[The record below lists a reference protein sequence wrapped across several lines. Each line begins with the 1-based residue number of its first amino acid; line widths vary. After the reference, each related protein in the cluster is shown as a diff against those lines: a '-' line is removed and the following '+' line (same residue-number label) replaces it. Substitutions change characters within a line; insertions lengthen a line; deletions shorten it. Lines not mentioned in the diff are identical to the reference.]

1 MSLVKCS
8 GCGKEIS
15 DKAGMCPHC
24 GYKKPKPKRFSVCH
38 SPVGGRRTETP
49 DEKKMKVIILSVIG
63 AIFAVIVLA
72 DWLPDVRKGIKS
84 RQKRLEAKAQKK
96 QLATQDFMNDFIAKG
111 KPHVLKA
118 EMYDEAFMSVW
129 ISEDLYRGFLLDK
142 VSAQTIIQGWLKILH
157 TQFPQEKVLCRVEI
171 YYGNLKV
178 ACGDYAVSTV
188 QIKIKYF

>member
-1 MSLVKCS
+1 MALIKCRE
-8 GCGKEIS
+8 CGKEIS
-15 DKAGMCPHC
+15 DKAVMCPHC
-24 GYKKPKPKRFSVCH
+24 GYKKPEPERFSVLH
-38 SPVGGRRTETP
+38 TSIGGRKTETP
-49 DEKKMKVIILSVIG
+49 YEKKMKAIILSVIG
-63 AIFAVIVLA
+63 AIFVIIVLA
-72 DWLPDVRKGIKS
+72 DWFPAVRKGIKS
-84 RQKRLEAKAQKK
+84 RQKSLETKVQKK

-171 YYGNLKV
+171 YYGNMKV
-178 ACGDYAVSTV
+178 ACGDYAVSTG